1 MKKMMKAAIGFAAL
15 ASLVAGGPVPAIAD
29 DHHGGHQDE
38 HHQEHQ
44 DVHRVQAHRHWHK
57 GGGIEHE
64 DWDRA
69 QRIDYREHHLHEP
82 PPGYE
87 WRQVGPNFILAAVA
101 TGVIASI
108 IAAGH

>member
-57 GGGIEHE
+57 GGGSST
-64 DWDRA
+64 
-69 QRIDYREHHLHEP
+69 RIGIALS
-82 PPGYE
+82 
-87 WRQVGPNFILAAVA
+87 
-101 TGVIASI
+101 ASI
-108 IAAGH
+108 IASTTCMNPRRATNGVRSAPTSSLPPWRPA